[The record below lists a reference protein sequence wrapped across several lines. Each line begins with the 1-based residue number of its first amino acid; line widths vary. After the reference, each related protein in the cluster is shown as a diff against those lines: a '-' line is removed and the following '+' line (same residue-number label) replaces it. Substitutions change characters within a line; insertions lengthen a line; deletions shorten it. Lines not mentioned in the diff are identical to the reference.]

1 MSPDGYSASWT
12 DPDYVSTV
20 VGVLAAGA
28 LYFYSAWVNWG
39 PTTVEITVVLLAVLL
54 PTTLA
59 YEIARRF

>member
-1 MSPDGYSASWT
+1 MSPDGYSAWWT

-20 VGVLAAGA
+20 VGVLAAAA

-54 PTTLA
+54 PTTLG